1 MTSEPTWVPLTDPLL
16 PSQNSALT
24 VIDYQPSQLDA
35 VNSMDHDLL
44 TRNIVSVARLAKLYH
59 LPVVLSTV
67 NVVANNQP
75 PTLSELRE
83 VPSNSEEIDRHCAGG
98 ALAGE
103 ALRSSASQS
112 PTRRRAHDA

>member
-1 MTSEPTWVPLTDPLL
+1 MTSEPTWVPLTDPPL

-24 VIDYQPSQLDA
+24 VIDYQPIQPDA

-44 TRNIVSVARLAKLYH
+44 TRNIVSVACLAKLYH

-67 NVVANNQP
+67 NVVANNLP

-83 VPSNSEEIDRHCAGG
+83 VLSEEIDRRCAGG
-98 ALAGE
+98 APAGE